1 MIPAVSQSE
10 AKKLEKIDHE
20 DCLQC
25 RIVGTT
31 TFTGVSLYAL
41 HLRAITPKNDRGNRL
56 FFTCFSLGAAAVAFH
71 RCFIA

>member
-10 AKKLEKIDHE
+10 ARQSKKIEHE

-25 RIVGTT
+25 RIVGTL

-41 HLRAITPKNDRGNRL
+41 HLRAMTPKDARGNRL
-56 FFTCFSLGAAAVAFH
+56 FFACFSFGAAAVAFH